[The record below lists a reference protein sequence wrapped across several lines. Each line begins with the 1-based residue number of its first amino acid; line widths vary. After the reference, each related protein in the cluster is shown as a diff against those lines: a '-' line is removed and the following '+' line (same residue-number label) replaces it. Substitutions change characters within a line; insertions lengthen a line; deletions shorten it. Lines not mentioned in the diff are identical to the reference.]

1 MIQFFMNYELA
12 KQLRD
17 AGFPQCGNGR
27 WIGPPD
33 KIVWRSG
40 DRAYVP
46 TLEEL
51 IEACGDKF
59 FVLNATNTRGQSNTW
74 YAAITNPNTIEATA
88 ATAIE
93 AVAKVWLALNKV
105 Q

>member
-1 MIQFFMNYELA
+1 MDYELA

-17 AGFPQCGNGR
+17 AGFPQGGNGR
-27 WIGPPD
+27 WAGNPD

-51 IEACGDKF
+51 IDAWGDKF
-59 FVLNATNTRGQSNTW
+59 FALNATDTRGLSHTW
-74 YAAITNPNTIEATA
+74 YAAVTFPNLIEATGS
-88 ATAIE
+88 TPTE